1 MLLTEEHAE
10 GGRMNFTRR
19 LIPAGAAALMLT
31 LVLVPVAT
39 ASAPSVT
46 ITPFNST
53 RTIAAS
59 PDTCPFPIVV
69 HSEGTFRE
77 AVYSDG
83 RDVTTV
89 SDFHIAW
96 TNPENGKSIHSV
108 LGGPVISQSNGD
120 GTTTVTVNG
129 NDALFTAPG
138 IGVVFADVGRLVTI
152 VDDSDPNAA
161 PVVLQSTGHQDTALF
176 PAVCAALA

>member
-1 MLLTEEHAE
+1 M
-10 GGRMNFTRR
+10 RFTRL
-19 LIPAGAAALMLT
+19 LIPAGVAALMLG
-31 LVLVPVAT
+31 L
-39 ASAPSVT
+39 APIAGAAAPQVT
-46 ITPFNST
+46 ITPFTST

-77 AVYSDG
+77 SVYSDG

-89 SDFHIAW
+89 SDFHIMW
-96 TNPENGKSIHSV
+96 TNPENGESIHSV

-120 GTTTVTVNG
+120 GTSTVTVNG

-138 IGVVFADVGRLVTI
+138 IGVFFADVGRLVSI
-152 VDDSDPNAA
+152 VDDGDPSLP
-161 PVVLQSTGHQDTALF
+161 PVVLQSTGHQDTELF
-176 PAVCAALA
+176 PVVCAALA

>member
-1 MLLTEEHAE
+1 MKV
-10 GGRMNFTRR
+10 TRF
-19 LIPAGAAALMLT
+19 LIPAGVAALML
-31 LVLVPVAT
+31 VL
-39 ASAPSVT
+39 APIAGAAAPQVT
-46 ITPFNST
+46 ITPWNST

-77 AVYSDG
+77 SVYSDG

-89 SDFHIAW
+89 SDFHITW

-120 GTTTVTVNG
+120 GTSTVTVNG

-138 IGVVFADVGRLVTI
+138 MGVFFADVGRLVSV
-152 VDDSDPNAA
+152 VDDTDPNAP

>member
-1 MLLTEEHAE
+1 MT
-10 GGRMNFTRR
+10 FTRR
-19 LIPAGAAALMLT
+19 LILAGAAALL
-31 LVLVPVAT
+31 LVVVPVAA

-46 ITPFNST
+46 ITPWNST

-59 PDTCPFPIVV
+59 ADTCPFPIVV

-77 AVYSDG
+77 SVYSDG

-89 SDFHIAW
+89 SDFHITW

-108 LGGPVISQSNGD
+108 LGGPVISQPHGD
-120 GTTTVTVNG
+120 GTSTVTING

-138 IGVVFADVGRLVTI
+138 IGLFFAGVGRLVSI
-152 VDDSDPNAA
+152 VDDSDPNAP
-161 PVVLQSTGHQDTALF
+161 PVVLQSTGHQDTTLF

>member
-1 MLLTEEHAE
+1 MS
-10 GGRMNFTRR
+10 FTRR
-19 LIPAGAAALMLT
+19 LIPAGAAALMLA
-31 LVLVPVAT
+31 LVPVAV

-46 ITPFNST
+46 ITPWNST

-59 PDTCPFPIVV
+59 ADTCPFPIEV

-77 AVYSDG
+77 SVYSDG

-89 SDFHIAW
+89 SDFHITW
-96 TNPENGKSIHSV
+96 TNAVNGKAIHSV
-108 LGGPVISQSNGD
+108 LGGPVISRSNGD
-120 GTTTVTVNG
+120 GTSTVTVDG

-138 IGVVFADVGRLVTI
+138 IGVFFADVGRLVYS
-152 VDDSDPNAA
+152 VDDSDPNVP

>member
-1 MLLTEEHAE
+1 
-10 GGRMNFTRR
+10 
-19 LIPAGAAALMLT
+19 LITAGATA
-31 LVLVPVAT
+31 LVLALAPFA
-39 ASAPSVT
+39 AAAGPSVT

-59 PDTCPFPIVV
+59 ADTCPFPIVV

-77 AVYSDG
+77 SVYSDG

-89 SDFHIAW
+89 SDFHITW
-96 TNPENGKSIHSV
+96 TNPENGRSIHSV
-108 LGGPVISQSNGD
+108 LGGPVISQPNGD
-120 GTTTVTVNG
+120 GTSTVTVNG

-138 IGVVFADVGRLVTI
+138 IGLFFADVGRLVSI
-152 VDDSDPNAA
+152 VDDSNPNTP

-176 PAVCAALA
+176 PAVCAALG